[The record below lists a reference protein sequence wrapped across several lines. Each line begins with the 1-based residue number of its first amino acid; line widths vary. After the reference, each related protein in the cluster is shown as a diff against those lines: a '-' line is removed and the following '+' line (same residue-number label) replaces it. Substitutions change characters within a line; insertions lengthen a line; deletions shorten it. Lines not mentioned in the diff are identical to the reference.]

1 MIYPP
6 PEFVLKQVFKGVVSG
21 QESHT
26 HPDIQCPPPELMREK
41 CLIYYLKVYEPFL
54 KSEIMPD
61 SVAVLIAKVVKI
73 YIQLAE
79 HLIYVHSRVPG
90 TPPSYEIW
98 PVDNLKKVSIS

>member
-21 QESHT
+21 QESHI

-41 CLIYYLKVYEPFL
+41 CLTYYLKVYEPFL

-61 SVAVLIAKVVKI
+61 SAAVLIAKVVQI